1 MNICKPYLLRNKKN
15 KLHILKMIKNPEL
28 KIKKIRE
35 LKNLTQEYMAN
46 QLDISLRAY
55 SKIESGETQ
64 LTIKRVNQISRIL
77 DISGI
82 DLLNFSEEKV
92 FHPNNIMLHNKQ
104 ERSENI
110 LEQLSETIVL
120 LKQQNQTL
128 IHFFEKNQRQVF

>member
-1 MNICKPYLLRNKKN
+1 
-15 KLHILKMIKNPEL
+15 MIKNPEL